1 MGQHKLKLIW
11 SNFFSVYLDSGVPFL
26 GRVVRKEVPVEA
38 AVPAQ
43 SLRYAALAQRPRS
56 ADSKIV
62 FLIFSSLS
70 AFLQL
75 VFESLISVQVD
86 FQ

>member
-11 SNFFSVYLDSGVPFL
+11 SNFFLVYLDSGVPFL

-43 SLRYAALAQRPRS
+43 SLRDAALPQRPRS

-62 FLIFSSLS
+62 FLISP
-70 AFLQL
+70 FLQL
-75 VFESLISVQVD
+75 VFEPLISVQVD